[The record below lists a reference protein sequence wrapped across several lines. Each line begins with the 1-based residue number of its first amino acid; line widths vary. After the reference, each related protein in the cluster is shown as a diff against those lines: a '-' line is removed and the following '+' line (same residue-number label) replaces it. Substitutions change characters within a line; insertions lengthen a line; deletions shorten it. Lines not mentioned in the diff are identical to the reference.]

1 MVASASLGCGLDLKV
16 VLRAFFLNVKYRPET
31 PPPRLQAK
39 EAEELRAHF
48 QYWKDSMR
56 RNKKREGWEEGGD
69 EDYWRAEEPDR
80 IVGARDLDLSQT
92 LIEAFFIVT
101 LLILQFISINPSS
114 QGYHSRLPYVVRRRH
129 QKERELI

>member
-1 MVASASLGCGLDLKV
+1 VVASASLGCGLDLKV

-92 LIEAFFIVT
+92 LIEAFF
-101 LLILQFISINPSS
+101 L
-114 QGYHSRLPYVVRRRH
+114 Y
-129 QKERELI
+129 